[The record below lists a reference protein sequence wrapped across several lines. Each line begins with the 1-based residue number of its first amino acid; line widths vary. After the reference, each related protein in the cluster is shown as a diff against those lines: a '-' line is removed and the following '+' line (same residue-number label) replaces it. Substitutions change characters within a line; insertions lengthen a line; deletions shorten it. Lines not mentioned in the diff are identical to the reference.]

1 MTLTA
6 DHYAHINH
14 FAALEGMYEAKFDV
28 LPDKTLK
35 VWVADHT
42 SI

>member
-28 LPDKTLK
+28 LCMDDKPMTIC
-35 VWVADHT
+35 T
-42 SI
+42 